1 VPQGD
6 AVITGAQGGDVTAWD
21 ANSRTPIDEYRG
33 HAGFILDV
41 TTTADGNRL
50 VTAGSDGTARVW
62 DVGLRTASIDA
73 PAATDLQFSPDSTQM
88 LYAGGIAGVV
98 DPRTGAEVGH
108 PVTTGVV
115 YGAAFSPDG
124 ARFATAENDGRVEIF
139 DAKSGAHDG
148 DGFVQ
153 PGERRLFAVGWSADG
168 SRLMAAGTASGVTV
182 WDVNDG
188 SEVGSVPVRRLRDKL
203 FDAALSPDGT
213 RVATISGEEVATIS
227 DVESGEPVVTL
238 DEHTAAINSVAYD
251 RSGAHVVT
259 ASADGTA
266 RIWDAD
272 SGESV
277 LILNN
282 DGDPVRSANFSGDGR
297 LAITTGSGGE
307 LRVWDASTGR
317 ELVRLTG
324 VDDSPAMNSNGT
336 LIGAVDTGSQR
347 ISLYECEICDAD
359 LDRLQQLAE
368 ARITREPTAQEQAL
382 YLDR

>member
-1 VPQGD
+1 
-6 AVITGAQGGDVTAWD
+6 
-21 ANSRTPIDEYRG
+21 
-33 HAGFILDV
+33 
-41 TTTADGNRL
+41 
-50 VTAGSDGTARVW
+50 
-62 DVGLRTASIDA
+62 
-73 PAATDLQFSPDSTQM
+73 
-88 LYAGGIAGVV
+88 
-98 DPRTGAEVGH
+98 
-108 PVTTGVV
+108 
-115 YGAAFSPDG
+115 
-124 ARFATAENDGRVEIF
+124 
-139 DAKSGAHDG
+139 
-148 DGFVQ
+148 
-153 PGERRLFAVGWSADG
+153 
-168 SRLMAAGTASGVTV
+168 MAAGTASGVTV

-297 LAITTGSGGE
+297 LVITTGSGGE